1 MVLCLSYMSSTLEVE
16 VIDMSEF
23 VKLVGQKIRL
33 VRKAQGITQERLS
46 ELSGLSEKYLSDIE
60 RGARNI
66 SLESLEKIMQA
77 LKIKPHDLFLYTDT
91 NAMSADKNQL
101 IEMFRPLLADRDV
114 PEIKFLLKVVQEFV
128 DTFENGDKGRI

>member
-1 MVLCLSYMSSTLEVE
+1 
-16 VIDMSEF
+16 MSEF